1 MTAAV
6 LPPPMTMQERAEKAL
21 ANPAG
26 FNLSEQDAIPLLHEV
41 LRAAAVREGR
51 SPEERRAR
59 YEAAAVLLERV
70 MDMGPMYLL
79 SSLPLVAAL
88 AHLRENGWPL
98 PVAAYKKI
106 MPTLVA
112 AGVLRGD

>member
-26 FNLSEQDAIPLLHEV
+26 FNLSERDAIPLLHEV
-41 LRAAAVREGR
+41 LRAAAAKEGR

-59 YEAAAVLLERV
+59 YEAAAVLLDRV
-70 MDMGPMYLL
+70 TDMGPTYLL
-79 SSLPLVAAL
+79 SSLPLAAAL
-88 AHLRENGWPL
+88 ASLRENGWPL

-106 MPTLVA
+106 RPILVA
-112 AGVLRGD
+112 AGALRGD